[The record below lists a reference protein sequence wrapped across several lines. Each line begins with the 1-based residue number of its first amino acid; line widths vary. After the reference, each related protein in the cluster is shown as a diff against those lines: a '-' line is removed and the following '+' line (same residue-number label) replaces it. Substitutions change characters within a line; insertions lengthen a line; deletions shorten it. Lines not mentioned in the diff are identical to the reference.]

1 MKQIKGFSNYFVDKD
16 GTITTKSG
24 KILKHFSDNYGYSC
38 VSLRKDGKSYTKRV
52 HRLVGETYLKPVK
65 GKNIINHKDG
75 NKKNCHIDNLEYM
88 SNAEN
93 TKHGYDNNLYK
104 SKSMLPI
111 VVTDLNGNHIGDYR
125 SIRAVS
131 DQLQV
136 NRKTLSSIL
145 NGDRKNSY
153 EYNFSYK
160 EDEEEVNNM
169 NKVASYK
176 ELICKE
182 AAFKK
187 KKNNSNNPVDDK
199 ILDSDYY
206 KVYDEGGKNTFEYFG
221 ENKER
226 AEKAKKSK
234 AHFTEAKE
242 WKERPKTQ
250 RSKMK
255 EGIIPSDYSRVK
267 QIELDADDFR
277 TVDLRDMKFYEK
289 IKDNAYRASQ
299 NAKTVA
305 GNIKGLPK
313 WKKALLAGAVGT
325 GAVAT
330 LGVANEAKQLLK
342 NPDKQKDTRA
352 DKSRDK
358 DLKNKIFRDSVNP
371 DFKRHVNIA
380 PSKLALQAALIKP
393 ALKANFKGMK
403 AGQNIASKITNNP
416 MAIGLTSGITGAVAG
431 GIVSSPVLLHD
442 AALMSHQ
449 EIREMNRLK
458 KRYLGEEIT
467 KEEKKEILDDNFGK
481 LNPFKKKKYNDL
493 NSKSVE
499 EKIQEMR
506 RKAKRNGQQY
516 KKASE
521 TLDELCKEAK
531 EKWTKEDK
539 KGYLKNVAISA
550 AQDFVNAGNPL
561 NIGSSMVGSVLDSA
575 LLEGGAMKLN
585 KQIQRDKIAE
595 RKLKGYN
602 KAVEVKNGV
611 AIPHAIDNKVNKS
624 K

>member
-1 MKQIKGFSNYFVDKD
+1 MKQIKGFNNYFVDKD

-24 KILKHFSDNYGYSC
+24 KELKHFTDNYGYLC
-38 VSLRKDGKSYTKRV
+38 VTLRKDGKSYTKRV

-111 VVTDLNGNHIGDYR
+111 IVTDLEGNHIGDYR

-131 DQLQV
+131 NQLSV

-145 NGDRKNSY
+145 NGDRKNN
-153 EYNFSYK
+153 YNYSFKYKDNKEEDNMDKTARYK
-160 EDEEEVNNM
+160 EIIV
-169 NKVASYK
+169 
-176 ELICKE
+176 KE

-187 KKNNSNNPVDDK
+187 KKENNSVNSN

-206 KVYDEGGKNTFEYFG
+206 KVYDEGGKNTFEHFG
-221 ENKER
+221 QDKAR
-226 AEKAKKSK
+226 AEKAQKAK

-242 WKERPKTQ
+242 WTERPKK
-250 RSKMK
+250 SKVK
-255 EGIIPSDYSRVK
+255 SGLPSDYVRAK
-267 QIELDADDFR
+267 QIDLDADDFR

-289 IKDNAYRASQ
+289 VKDNAYRASQ

-305 GNIKGLPK
+305 GNIKRAPK
-313 WKKALLAGAVGT
+313 WKKALLASMVGAGT
-325 GAVAT
+325 VAT
-330 LGVANEAKQLLK
+330 LATANEAKQLLK
-342 NPDKQKDTRA
+342 NPDKQKDSRA

-358 DLKNKIFRDSVNP
+358 DLKTRFWRDSVVP
-371 DFKRHVNIA
+371 DTKRQTNIL
-380 PSKLALQAALIKP
+380 PTKTMLSLALLKP
-393 ALKANFKGMK
+393 SLKATGKGMQI
-403 AGQNIASKITNNP
+403 GRSVASKITDNP
-416 MAIGLTSGITGAVAG
+416 AALGLASGIAGAVAG
-431 GIVSSPVLLHD
+431 GIVNSPILIHD
-442 AALMSHQ
+442 AALKSHQ
-449 EIREMNRLK
+449 EVKEMNRLK
-458 KRYLGEEIT
+458 ERYLGEGIT
-467 KEEKKEILDDNFGK
+467 KEEKKEIVNNNFGK
-481 LNPFKKKKYNDL
+481 LNPIKRKKYNPL
-493 NSKSVE
+493 EEKTVE

-521 TLDELCKEAK
+521 TLDEFYKEASN
-531 EKWTKEDK
+531 KWTKEDK
-539 KGYLKNVAISA
+539 KGYIRNVAIST

-561 NIGSSMVGSVLDSA
+561 NIGSSMIGSLLDSA
-575 LLEGGAMKLN
+575 ILERGSMKLN
-585 KQIQRDKIAE
+585 KQIQKDQAAQ

-611 AIPHAIDNKVNKS
+611 AIPHAIDSKVNK
-624 K
+624 